1 LQQRFEEA
9 QRLSGRALP
18 DFRTIH
24 LVLSECLKADPGNLL
39 YVDAM
44 LANLRKRDAAA
55 PQRSWIS
62 RWFGGWSRPK
72 AGAPTTG
79 KGPVA
84 NAPDSAGPKANLQ
97 MLIDAGDALW
107 EGPLNAATLGQL
119 AEAAGE
125 CGFDEAELRYLTA
138 AREVSCDD
146 PQTLRR
152 LARMLTRQ
160 GRFEEA
166 VGTWSALHQRIPADS
181 ETAQALDDLRM
192 PSARAVEFSS
202 ANPAPNQLS
211 SEAESLIK
219 QARSL
224 QLGGDFAAAEELLTR
239 AQAASGGDLAVLHL
253 REELRLLQSEHRL
266 AIARR
271 RAASDPH
278 PKTESLL
285 LRLADEHNRLEIE
298 IWNLRAERLPA
309 TAEVR
314 VELARRLK
322 RIGNFSGA
330 IQRLAEAQKLS
341 PGNPEMLIVMGECWQ
356 HLRQFDKALHF
367 YEQAV
372 ARSKSL
378 APTDEVRKLAGY
390 RAGALSAALGQA
402 DPAIGFF
409 ESVVAADPEFKDAR
423 ERLDKLRAN

>member
-1 LQQRFEEA
+1 MSASSPTSPLITPDLRRKLQQRFEEA

-18 DFRTIH
+18 DFHQIH

-55 PQRSWIS
+55 PRRSWLS
-62 RWFGGWSRPK
+62 RWFGGWSRSK
-72 AGAPTTG
+72 AGAPTTE
-79 KGPVA
+79 KGLA
-84 NAPDSAGPKANLQ
+84 SSAPDMAGPNANRQ
-97 MLIDAGDALW
+97 ILIDAAEVLW
-107 EGPLNAATLGQL
+107 PGPLNAATLEQL

-125 CGFDEAELRYLTA
+125 CGFDETELRYLTA
-138 AREVSCDD
+138 AREVSSDD
-146 PQTLRR
+146 PETLRR

-166 VGTWSALHQRIPADS
+166 TEAWSALHERMPTDS
-181 ETAQALDDLRM
+181 EAAQALDDLRM
-192 PSARAVEFSS
+192 PSARAVEFST
-202 ANPAPNQLS
+202 ANPAPKQLS

-271 RAASDPH
+271 RAACDPH
-278 PKTESLL
+278 PKTETLL
-285 LRLADEHNRLEIE
+285 LRLADEHNRLEID

-309 TAEVR
+309 AADVR

-322 RIGNFSGA
+322 RVGNFSGA
-330 IQRLAEAQKLS
+330 IQRLAEAQRMS
-341 PGNPEMLIVMGECWQ
+341 PGNPETLIMMGECWQ
-356 HLRQFDKALHF
+356 HLRQFDKALQF

-378 APTDEVRKLAGY
+378 APSDEIRKLAGY
-390 RAGALSAALGQA
+390 RAGLLSAALGQA
-402 DPAIGFF
+402 DPAIG
-409 ESVVAADPEFKDAR
+409 
-423 ERLDKLRAN
+423 